1 MSDTFLNQV
10 LAGVKRTPGLLAGA
24 PVDVANLVAG
34 LASGRGLDGL
44 VDKPVGG
51 SRQLNSLFGLDGA
64 SGGVAQDSVEA
75 VTGLLTPAGTA
86 KAVVGA
92 AGAGKVAM
100 KIAQNMDTIS
110 TIDPRVY
117 LGGMIVPA
125 RLAGDAALKKMLEF
139 VRAESLPGKT
149 SKQLYDQTGVFRGT
163 LDPKKLKAIIDDS
176 AAEFNKTH
184 PAWDARYGLYGLKA
198 GAGTVTV
205 KDILKHPKLQE
216 IFDKDTELGKI
227 ADYVVTKEP
236 PGSGAY
242 GSFNPNS
249 NVITL
254 ADRGSEKD
262 LMSTFL
268 HEIQHAI
275 QYKTGMIGGG
285 NPGMFVEYSGR
296 VQRAQQQARK
306 TLSELV
312 AEIGSA
318 KPNSIEEAKAIAKHE
333 QVKLDLDAIESVNQR
348 AYRHYLELQGE
359 TEARVTQQM
368 FTDPR
373 KIKSFDPSF
382 PDPDAGIRAG
392 DLKNP
397 KDTVTKYDM
406 EPSIKALID
415 RYQPTP
421 KP

>member
-1 MSDTFLNQV
+1 MESYNMSDTFLNQV

-24 PVDVANLVAG
+24 PVDVTNLVAG
-34 LASGRGLDGL
+34 LAAGKGTEGL
-44 VDKPVGG
+44 VDKPILG
-51 SRQLNSLFGLDGA
+51 SRQLNSLFGLDQK
-64 SGGVAQDSVEA
+64 SGGLAQDSVEA
-75 VTGLLTPAGTA
+75 VTGLLTPG
-86 KAVVGA
+86 GA
-92 AGAGKVAM
+92 AKVA
-100 KIAQNMDTIS
+100 I
-110 TIDPRVY
+110 
-117 LGGMIVPA
+117 GGMIVPA
-125 RLAGDAALKKMLEF
+125 RLAGDKSLKAMLEF

-176 AAEFNKTH
+176 GATFNTTH
-184 PAWDARYGLYGLKA
+184 PAWDARYGLFGLKSVP
-198 GAGTVTV
+198 GGKPTTV
-205 KDILKHPKLQE
+205 KEILNHPKLQE
-216 IFDKDTELGKI
+216 IFDKDPELGKI
-227 ADYVVTKEP
+227 ADYVVSKEP

-254 ADRGSEKD
+254 ADRKSEKD
-262 LMSTFL
+262 LMSTLL

-296 VQRAQQQARK
+296 VQRAQKEARK
-306 TLSELV
+306 MLNDAWIEVGT
-312 AEIGSA
+312 AQQ
-318 KPNSIEEAKAIAKHE
+318 NSVGEAAAIAKHK
-333 QVKLDLDAIESVNQR
+333 QIKQDLDAIEGVNQK

-382 PDPDAGIRAG
+382 PDRDATIYAG

-397 KDTVTKYDM
+397 KDPIVKYDM

-415 RYQPTP
+415 SYQPAT